1 MGIRTETRGWAER
14 SEQFLKFSTMAEARS
29 FLFGLYG
36 DPANIHTLRQV
47 ILEDRLSGTRAPRML
62 HDHEVV
68 DQAARALTT
77 GRIRI
82 SEVLR
87 RPAGVC
93 GNPPVEEAEEVES
106 SARAAPVDVP
116 THWIDIELLDEDDE
130 PVQGALYEIT
140 FPNGKVEHGRL
151 DTEGQAKYSKLQY
164 EGECTVRFPEYDQG
178 AVAAVS
184 GRRKAPTHWLEL
196 EFVDEDNQPVP
207 DAAYQ
212 VEFPDGRVEQGEL
225 DSKGLARFTE
235 LQKGGDCTVTFPEF
249 DQSALVKA

>member
-1 MGIRTETRGWAER
+1 MRMGIAIARREDDPELRSMLGRALVHQARIDAER
-14 SEQFLKFSTMAEARS
+14 RGTSGATLETMRTGIELAE
-29 FLFGLYG
+29 
-36 DPANIHTLRQV
+36 
-47 ILEDRLSGTRAPRML
+47 
-62 HDHEVV
+62 
-68 DQAARALTT
+68 
-77 GRIRI
+77 
-82 SEVLR
+82 
-87 RPAGVC
+87 
-93 GNPPVEEAEEVES
+93 
-106 SARAAPVDVP
+106 SARDDLGGAGAPDLPHMRNDYAAALIRSGHLDLVDEEN
-116 THWIDIELLDEDDE
+116 D
-130 PVQGALYEIT
+130 PVQGAPSEIT
-140 FPNGKVEHGRL
+140 VPTGKVEHGRL